1 MGEYSAKGMPSM
13 HATEDALELYALN
26 SLSEEEE
33 EAIEVHLL
41 TCEFC
46 RMSLASLDDEIS
58 LLRSALRYDDL
69 EKRKNLL
76 RGKAGGG
83 KLLMFKIPPRS

>member
-1 MGEYSAKGMPSM
+1 MDDHSVKGKPSM

-26 SLSEEEE
+26 SLSEKDE

-41 TCEFC
+41 TCQSC
-46 RMSLASLDDEIS
+46 QMSLASLDDEIS

-76 RGKAGGG
+76 RGKTAGG
-83 KLLMFKIPPRS
+83 KLLMFKVPPRS